1 MNLKQLVHFQNVA
14 THGCITTAAA
24 RGNIAQSALS
34 SQIAALEADLGV
46 QLLFRHARGVTLT
59 PCGKVLL
66 DHARQISAHF
76 EQARREVRDAADVAG
91 EVTIGIPVSM
101 AAVLTLPLLQALEVQ
116 FPGAQVHVFE
126 GLTGDLRGWLRSG
139 KIDTGILYGDDQAD
153 GLSLTGLAEDE
164 LVLFGRVDDVPADR
178 QSISFGDL
186 LRWPIYTTDGE
197 HPVRPLLSKTA
208 KLRHLTL
215 KFGAQI
221 NSVGQLK
228 ALAREGRGHTILPR
242 VALATEEP
250 TERARIVAI
259 EPAIKLRSYVATKTN
274 PARLVRKVGE
284 ILRDV
289 VERLIRSGDWPGA
302 CLLPAD
308 TLAGNS
314 DRPAPTRRSSEK

>member
-59 PCGKVLL
+59 PCGEILL
-66 DHARQISAHF
+66 DHARQIRAQF
-76 EQARREVRDAADVAG
+76 DLARREVQEAADVAG

-101 AAVLTLPLLQALEVQ
+101 ASVLTLPLLQALELK

-153 GLSLTGLAEDE
+153 GLSLTELAEDE
-164 LVLFGRVDDVPADR
+164 LVLFGRVGEEAAGR
-178 QSISFGDL
+178 QSIAL
-186 LRWPIYTTDGE
+186 EQLPRWLIYTTDGE

-208 KLRHLTL
+208 KAHHLAL

-250 TERARIVAI
+250 TERAQILAI
-259 EPAIKLRSYVATKTN
+259 EPSIKLRSYVATRSN
-274 PARLVRKVGE
+274 PGRPVRKVGDL
-284 ILRDV
+284 LRDV

-302 CLLPAD
+302 RLLQAD
-308 TLAGNS
+308 AASGNIDRPLAGATS
-314 DRPAPTRRSSEK
+314 L

>member
-1 MNLKQLVHFQNVA
+1 MAPPMNLKQLVHFQNVA

-24 RGNIAQSALS
+24 RCNIAQSALS

-59 PCGKVLL
+59 PCGEVLL
-66 DHARQISAHF
+66 DHARQIRAQF
-76 EQARREVRDAADVAG
+76 ELARREVRDAADVAG

-101 AAVLTLPLLQALEVQ
+101 ASVLTLPLLQALEVE
-116 FPGAQVHVFE
+116 FLGAQVHVFE

-164 LVLFGRVDDVPADR
+164 LVLFGRVGEEAAGR
-178 QSISFGDL
+178 QSIAIEQL
-186 LRWPIYTTDGE
+186 PRWPIYTTDGE
-197 HPVRPLLSKTA
+197 HPVRPLLSKIA
-208 KLRHLTL
+208 KAHHLTL

-242 VALATEEP
+242 VALATEAP
-250 TERARIVAI
+250 TERAQILAI
-259 EPAIKLRSYVATKTN
+259 EPSIKLRSYVATKTN
-274 PARLVRKVGE
+274 PDRLVRKVGSV
-284 ILRDV
+284 LRDV

-302 CLLPAD
+302 RLLQAD
-308 TLAGNS
+308 A
-314 DRPAPTRRSSEK
+314 DR